1 MRTPGIFIF
10 GMVLAPCGWILELTS
25 TVAPGWRTIN
35 NIPGESSDLVLQ
47 QGLWDI
53 CRTFTSSRDILCNQQ
68 DTQYF
73 SAQIIQIARGLMLAA
88 LILNVIAIGVASAG
102 VRCWTD
108 TPQWTVAGIGG
119 LLIFISGVL
128 TIIPVAWYTHIMTS
142 IFSTSTDIRVG
153 YCLVLGFI
161 GGIMEVLGGLV
172 MSIGLCRRCD
182 GRKQDQRPRTNA
194 VKSARDPSPPHRV
207 IVPSVI
213 SVSSASSASSV
224 PYYSKQ
230 SEMDFTRAKTQQDRP
245 VNTAYKAQPYDSDL

>member
-25 TVAPGWRTIN
+25 TVAPAWRTIN
-35 NIPGESSDLVLQ
+35 NIPGEPSDVVIQ

-68 DTQYF
+68 DTRYF
-73 SAQIIQIARGLMLAA
+73 SAQIIQIARGLMLSS
-88 LILNVIAIGVASAG
+88 LILNVIAIGVASVG
-102 VRCWTD
+102 VRCWTEK
-108 TPQWTVAGIGG
+108 PLWTVAGVGG

-128 TIIPVAWYTHIMTS
+128 TIIPVAWYTHTLTS
-142 IFSTSTDIRVG
+142 IFSASTDVRVG

-172 MSIGLCRRCD
+172 MSIGLCWRCS
-182 GRKQDQRPRTNA
+182 GQK
-194 VKSARDPSPPHRV
+194 RDPSPPRRDT
-207 IVPSVI
+207 VPSV
-213 SVSSASSASSV
+213 SSGSSV

-230 SEMDFTRAKTQQDRP
+230 SEMDFARAKRQQDSRP
-245 VNTAYKAQPYDSDL
+245 ATSTAYEARPYDTDL

>member
-25 TVAPGWRTIN
+25 TVAPAWRTIN
-35 NIPGESSDLVLQ
+35 NIPGEPSDLVLQ

-53 CRTFTSSRDILCNQQ
+53 CRTFTSSRDIQCNQQ

-73 SAQIIQIARGLMLAA
+73 SAQIIQIARGLMLSS
-88 LILNVIAIGVASAG
+88 LILNVIAIGVATAG
-102 VRCWTD
+102 VRCWTEK
-108 TPQWTVAGIGG
+108 PHWTVAGVGG

-128 TIIPVAWYTHIMTS
+128 TIIPVAWYTHTMTS
-142 IFSTSTDIRVG
+142 IFSASTDVRVG

-172 MSIGLCRRCD
+172 MSIGLCRRCS
-182 GRKQDQRPRTNA
+182 GRKRDERPR
-194 VKSARDPSPPHRV
+194 RDPAPPRRDT
-207 IVPSVI
+207 VPSV
-213 SVSSASSASSV
+213 SSGSSV

-230 SEMDFTRAKTQQDRP
+230 SEMDFARAKRQQDSRP
-245 VNTAYKAQPYDSDL
+245 ATSTAYKARPYDTDL

>member
-10 GMVLAPCGWILELTS
+10 GLVLAPCGWILELTS
-25 TVAPGWRTIN
+25 TVAPAWRTIN
-35 NIPGESSDLVLQ
+35 NIPGEPSDLVLQ

-73 SAQIIQIARGLMLAA
+73 SAQIIQIARGLMLSS
-88 LILNVIAIGVASAG
+88 LILNVIAIGVAAVG
-102 VRCWTD
+102 VRCWTEK
-108 TPQWTVAGIGG
+108 PLWTVAGVGG

-128 TIIPVAWYTHIMTS
+128 TIIPVAWYTHTMTS
-142 IFSTSTDIRVG
+142 IFSASTDVRVG

-172 MSIGLCRRCD
+172 MSIGLCRRCS
-182 GRKQDQRPRTNA
+182 GQK
-194 VKSARDPSPPHRV
+194 RDPSPPRRDT
-207 IVPSVI
+207 VPSV
-213 SVSSASSASSV
+213 SSGSSV

-230 SEMDFTRAKTQQDRP
+230 SEVDFARAKRQQDSRP
-245 VNTAYKAQPYDSDL
+245 ATSTAYEARPYDTDL

>member
-10 GMVLAPCGWILELTS
+10 GMVLAPCGWVLELTS
-25 TVAPGWRTIN
+25 TVAPAWRTIN
-35 NIPGESSDLVLQ
+35 NIPGEPSDLVLQ

-53 CRTFTSSRDILCNQQ
+53 CRTSTSSRDIQCNQQ

-73 SAQIIQIARGLMLAA
+73 SAQIIQIARALMLSS
-88 LILNVIAIGVASAG
+88 LILNLIGIGVASAG

-108 TPQWTVAGIGG
+108 KPHWTVAGVGG

-128 TIIPVAWYTHIMTS
+128 TIIPVSWYTHIMNS
-142 IFSTSTDIRVG
+142 IFSTSTDVRVG

-172 MSIGLCRRCD
+172 MSLGLCRRC
-182 GRKQDQRPRTNA
+182 GGQKR
-194 VKSARDPSPPHRV
+194 VPSPARV
-207 IVPSVI
+207 DAVPSVS
-213 SVSSASSASSV
+213 SVSSV

-230 SEMDFTRAKTQQDRP
+230 SEMDFTRAKRQQDSRP
-245 VNTAYKAQPYDSDL
+245 ATSTSTARPCDTDL

>member
-25 TVAPGWRTIN
+25 TVAPAWRTIN

-53 CRTFTSSRDILCNQQ
+53 CRTFTSSRDIQCNQQ

-73 SAQIIQIARGLMLAA
+73 SAQIIQIARGLMLSS

-108 TPQWTVAGIGG
+108 KPHWTVAGVGG

-128 TIIPVAWYTHIMTS
+128 AIIPVGWYTHIMTS
-142 IFSTSTDIRVG
+142 IFSASTDVRVG
-153 YCLVLGFI
+153 YCLVMGFI

-172 MSIGLCRRCD
+172 MSIGLCRRCSD
-182 GRKQDQRPRTNA
+182 RKHDERPRTFA
-194 VKSARDPSPPHRV
+194 VKSTRGPSPPHRDT
-207 IVPSVI
+207 VP
-213 SVSSASSASSV
+213 SVSSASSVSSV

-230 SEMDFTRAKTQQDRP
+230 SEMDFARAKRQQDSRP
-245 VNTAYKAQPYDSDL
+245 ANSTAYKARPYDTDL

>member
-10 GMVLAPCGWILELTS
+10 GMVLAPCGWILELVC
-25 TVAPGWRTIN
+25 TVAPAWRTIN
-35 NIPGESSDLVLQ
+35 TIPGESIDLVLQ

-53 CRTFTSSRDILCNQQ
+53 CKTFTSSRDITCNQQ

-73 SAQIIQIARGLMLAA
+73 KAQIIQIARGLMLAS

-108 TPQWTVAGIGG
+108 KPHWTLAGIGG
-119 LLIFISGVL
+119 VLIFISGVL

-161 GGIMEVLGGLV
+161 GGCMEVLGGLV

-182 GRKQDQRPRTNA
+182 GRKSRTGG
-194 VKSARDPSPPHRV
+194 VKSARDPPPRQRV
-207 IVPSVI
+207 TALSVI
-213 SVSSASSASSV
+213 SASSGSASSV
-224 PYYSKQ
+224 PYYSKH
-230 SEMDFTRAKTQQDRP
+230 SEMDFTRAKAQQPSRP
-245 VNTAYKAQPYDSDL
+245 VNTANKALPYDSDL